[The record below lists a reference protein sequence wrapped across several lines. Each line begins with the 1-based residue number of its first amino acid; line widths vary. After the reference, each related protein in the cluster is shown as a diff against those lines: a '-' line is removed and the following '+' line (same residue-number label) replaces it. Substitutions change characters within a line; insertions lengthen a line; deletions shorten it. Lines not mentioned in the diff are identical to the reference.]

1 VRVHK
6 LYLLAVLLPACGE
19 VPLVAAHTSISAGCI
34 TAATY
39 AAEHQAVTPEDLDG
53 FELSCNQQLDT
64 LERWSALEQDGGAND
79 AR

>member
-1 VRVHK
+1 MRVYK
-6 LYLLAVLLPACGE
+6 LYLLAMLLPACGE
-19 VPLVAAHTSISAGCI
+19 VPLAAAHTSISAGCI

-39 AAEHQAVTPEDLDG
+39 AAEHQVVTEADLDG

-64 LERWSALEQDGGAND
+64 IERWSALEQDGGAHD